1 MGGRAKRSH
10 VIEPL
15 VDLAEFPASRHSTY
29 LNTASVNLMY
39 RGAESA
45 TVGWFRD
52 LAERGT
58 IDFDEVAE
66 ETVFSEL
73 HDAGARLFDVRPAD
87 IAVGSSATE
96 LLASLAWSVAPA
108 SGRNIVGADIVFPS
122 TMYPWARVARHTGAE
137 IRWASAD
144 ETYVDP
150 GALIRLIDADT
161 AVVCISD
168 VEYSTGQRYDVGLI
182 AEACQAHG
190 AMLVVDATQSA
201 GAIQFH
207 PATWDVDAVVTA
219 SYKWLCGPFGAAVMY
234 LAPHWHEVL
243 DPGFVG
249 FRSHRSMW
257 DLRADR
263 LELPDDASR
272 FEASTMAYGC
282 AVGMAASI
290 DYLLG
295 IGIDRIATYNMSLA
309 DELVAGLQ
317 KRDAEIVSP
326 LERSQRTS
334 IVAARF
340 PGIDPVAVAQGL
352 NDARVIVSQRRDLVR
367 FSPHLYNTSD
377 DIARALDAIDALS

>member
-1 MGGRAKRSH
+1 MEH
-10 VIEPL
+10 IIDPL
-15 VDLAEFPASRHSTY
+15 VDPADFPASRHSTY

-39 RGAESA
+39 RGAETA

-58 IDFDEVAE
+58 IDFDEMAE

-73 HDAGARLFDVRPAD
+73 HRAAARLFDVSTTD

-96 LLASLAWSVAPA
+96 LLGSLAWAVAPA
-108 SGRNIVGADIVFPS
+108 AGSNIVGADIVFPS

-137 IRWASAD
+137 IRWASAE

-150 GALIRLIDADT
+150 DALIRLIDADT
-161 AVVCISD
+161 AVVSLSD
-168 VEYSTGQRYDVGLI
+168 VEYSTGQRYDVGSI
-182 AEACQAHG
+182 AEACRANG

-201 GAIQFH
+201 GGIPFH
-207 PATWDVDAVVTA
+207 PEDWEVDAVVTA

-234 LAPHWHEVL
+234 LAPPWQEIL
-243 DPGFVG
+243 DPGLIG

-282 AVGMAASI
+282 ALGMAAAI
-290 DYLLG
+290 DYILG
-295 IGIDRIATYNMSLA
+295 IGIDRIAEYNAALA
-309 DELVAGLQ
+309 DELIAGL
-317 KRDAEIVSP
+317 RSRNAEIVSP
-326 LERSQRTS
+326 LEPSQRTS

-340 PGIDPVAVAQGL
+340 AAMDPAAVAKGL
-352 NDARVIVSQRRDLVR
+352 NDAGVVVSQRRDVVR

-377 DIARALDAIDALS
+377 DIAHALDVIESLSP